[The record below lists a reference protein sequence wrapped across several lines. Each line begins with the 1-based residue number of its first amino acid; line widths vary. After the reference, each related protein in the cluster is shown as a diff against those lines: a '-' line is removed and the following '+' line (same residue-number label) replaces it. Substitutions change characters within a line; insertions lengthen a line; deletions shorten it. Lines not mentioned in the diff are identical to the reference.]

1 MFFEKPIITR
11 LIRKGNRT
19 GSVAC
24 RERRKSV
31 SYKTATERQDETMD
45 MRMKTELFERQSELL
60 YLKAM
65 T

>member
-1 MFFEKPIITR
+1 MR
-11 LIRKGNRT
+11 LKKRETDFRAISRDSMR
-19 GSVAC
+19 
-24 RERRKSV
+24 RDERRKSV
-31 SYKTATERQDETMD
+31 SYQTATERQGETMD

>member
-11 LIRKGNRT
+11 LIRKGNWT

-31 SYKTATERQDETMD
+31 SYQTATERQDETMD
-45 MRMKTELFERQSELL
+45 MRMKTELFERQSELP
-60 YLKAM
+60 YFKAM